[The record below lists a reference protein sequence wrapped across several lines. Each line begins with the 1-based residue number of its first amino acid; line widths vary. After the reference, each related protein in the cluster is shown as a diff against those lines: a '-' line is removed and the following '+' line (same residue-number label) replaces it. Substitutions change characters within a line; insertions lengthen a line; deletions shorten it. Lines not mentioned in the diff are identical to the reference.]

1 MATRFGN
8 FKELSQGKKPITA
21 NEAYLMLKELGML
34 GNQFI
39 PGAESIGMLLDGKS
53 PKEAAMAL
61 QDWIPGNAAYQNWLN
76 DRPQDWSRNAV
87 DAAVMAVP
95 AARGATKA
103 AGAIE
108 RTFGGKLGP
117 RAGFMVDPGYAFAN
131 DAQKEATQKLADAW
145 NRDIKDIQKYAMP
158 SKMPENVTFADQKLN
173 NYSDAPFKF
182 GGLPIKKTY
191 RDPSTGKFIT
201 EQKAVIQAI
210 QPQDA
215 TEAAFVR
222 HQKTD
227 YETRLKNVKHAIE
240 ADRSLQGQKKVVPS
254 LTGWEEHYKDIGGN
268 WKDKGSRVRARMWND
283 INRQMPAYSK
293 AIGVPD
299 RRWQASKG
307 PDIVTIFSPEDA
319 KALKSAEM
327 EYDMMELL
335 GSSPEMMWQADMLPE
350 EISARKAAAAKRIQ
364 ELKNKQTMD
373 AIEGLD

>member
-21 NEAYLMLKELGML
+21 DEAYLMLKELGML

-39 PGAESIGMLLDGKS
+39 PGAESLGMLLDGKS

-145 NRDIKDIQKYAMP
+145 NRDMKDIQKYATP
-158 SKMPENVTFADQKLN
+158 SKMPEGATYANQKLN
-173 NYSDAPFKF
+173 AISDAPFKF

-191 RDPSTGKFIT
+191 RDPSTGKFNT
-201 EQKAVIQAI
+201 EQKAVTQAI
-210 QPQDA
+210 MPEDA

-227 YETRLKNVKHAIE
+227 YDNRLKSIRNTMDFDRTLGEYRKVPTTKGYKIE
-240 ADRSLQGQKKVVPS
+240 
-254 LTGWEEHYKDIGGN
+254 YKDVNGN
-268 WKDKGSRVRARMWND
+268 WTNRTDRAKARMWND

-307 PDIVTIFSPEDA
+307 PDIVTIFNPEDA

-327 EYDMMELL
+327 EYDMMDLL

-350 EISARKAAAAKRIQ
+350 EISSRKAAAAKRIQ

>member
-8 FKELSQGKKPITA
+8 FKELSQGKKPITTD
-21 NEAYLMLKELGML
+21 EAYLMLKELGML

-39 PGAESIGMLLDGKS
+39 PGAESLGMLLDGKS

-117 RAGFMVDPGYAFAN
+117 RAGFTVDPGYVFAD

-145 NRDIKDIQKYAMP
+145 NRDMKDIQKYAMP
-158 SKMPENVTFADQKLN
+158 SKMPEGVTYANQKLN
-173 NYSDAPFKF
+173 AISDAPFKF

-201 EQKAVIQAI
+201 EQKAVTQAI

-227 YETRLKNVKHAIE
+227 YDNRLKSIRNTMDFDRTLGEYRKVPTTKGYKIE
-240 ADRSLQGQKKVVPS
+240 
-254 LTGWEEHYKDIGGN
+254 YKDVNGN
-268 WKDKGSRVRARMWND
+268 WANRTDRAKARMWND
-283 INRQMPAYSK
+283 IDRQMPAYSK

-299 RRWQASKG
+299 KRWQASKG

-335 GSSPEMMWQADMLPE
+335 GSSPEMMWQADLLPE
-350 EISARKAAAAKRIQ
+350 EISSRKAAAAKRIQ

>member
-21 NEAYLMLKELGML
+21 DEAYLMLKELGML

-39 PGAESIGMLLDGKS
+39 PGAESLGMLLDGKS

-117 RAGFMVDPGYAFAN
+117 RAGFTVDPGYAFAN
-131 DAQKEATQKLADAW
+131 DAQKEATQKLVDGW
-145 NRDIKDIQKYAMP
+145 NRDKKDIVKGALP
-158 SKMPENVTFADQKLN
+158 SKMPESVTYANPKIN
-173 NYSDAPFKF
+173 MISDAPFKF
-182 GGLPIKKTY
+182 GGLPIRKTY
-191 RDPSTGKFIT
+191 RDPTTGKFIT
-201 EQKAVIQAI
+201 ESKAVTQAI
-210 QPQDA
+210 MPDDA

-222 HQKTD
+222 HIKTD
-227 YETRLKNVKHAIE
+227 YDNKLKNVRHAIE
-240 ADRSLQGQKKVVPS
+240 TAGPLGEYRIVNTPRGYK
-254 LTGWEEHYKDIGGN
+254 TEYKDINGN
-268 WKDKGSRVRARMWND
+268 WTNRTDRAKARMWND
-283 INRQMPAYSK
+283 INKQMPAYSE
-293 AIGVPD
+293 AIKIPD
-299 RRWQASKG
+299 INWQKTKG
-307 PDIVTIFSPEDA
+307 PNIVTIFSPEDA

-327 EYDMMELL
+327 EYDMMDLL

-350 EISARKAAAAKRIQ
+350 EISSRKAAAAKRIQ

>member
-21 NEAYLMLKELGML
+21 DEAYLMLKELGML

-39 PGAESIGMLLDGKS
+39 PGAESLGMLLDGKS

-117 RAGFMVDPGYAFAN
+117 KAGFMVDPGYVFAN

-145 NRDIKDIQKYAMP
+145 NREIQDVQKYAMP
-158 SKMPENVTFADQKLN
+158 SKMPEGATYANQKLN
-173 NYSDAPFKF
+173 AISDAPFKF

-201 EQKAVIQAI
+201 EQKAVTQAI
-210 QPQDA
+210 MPEDA
-215 TEAAFVR
+215 TEAGFVR

-227 YETRLKNVKHAIE
+227 YDNRLKSIRNTMDFDRTLGEYRKVPTTKGYKIE
-240 ADRSLQGQKKVVPS
+240 
-254 LTGWEEHYKDIGGN
+254 YKDVNGN
-268 WKDKGSRVRARMWND
+268 WTNRTDRAKARMWND
-283 INRQMPAYSK
+283 INRQMPAYSQ

-299 RRWQASKG
+299 KRWQASKG
-307 PDIVTIFSPEDA
+307 PNIVTIFSPEDA

-350 EISARKAAAAKRIQ
+350 EISSRKAAAAKKIQ